1 METLYGQI
9 VNDIMEKI
17 ESNAWPVGYV
27 IPTESDFQKQY
38 GVSRATVRN
47 AILKLVHLG
56 YLVRKKGS
64 GTYVTRPKIMEQSSI
79 FIESFAE
86 EMASKGLEVKTEV
99 LEFRMIQ
106 ADEDVASHLEITASA
121 DVVKLTRLRY
131 GADSFSKGP
140 IVLTTSYFPKTLDF
154 VTKYDLERHSMHEV
168 LAMNGIY
175 RKSISKEI
183 TVDFLAVKEACL
195 LGMEA
200 GSPAIIITSV
210 VQDQSGRVV
219 EYSKSCYPVSRNRFI
234 LKINS

>member
-1 METLYGQI
+1 ML
-9 VNDIMEKI
+9 
-17 ESNAWPVGYV
+17 
-27 IPTESDFQKQY
+27 
-38 GVSRATVRN
+38 
-47 AILKLVHLG
+47 LV
-56 YLVRKKGS
+56 
-64 GTYVTRPKIMEQSSI
+64 PKSWSSPQFL

-210 VQDQSGRVV
+210 VQDQSGSVV